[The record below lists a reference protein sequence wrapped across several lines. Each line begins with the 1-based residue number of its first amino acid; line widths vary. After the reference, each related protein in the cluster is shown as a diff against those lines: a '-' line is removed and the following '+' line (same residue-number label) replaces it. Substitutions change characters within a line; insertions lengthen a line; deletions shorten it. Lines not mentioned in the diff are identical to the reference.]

1 MASKQS
7 TCWVIEHPEI
17 GTAFVVADNWE
28 QATVRAAEF
37 WGVSCAARARRSCGR
52 RRTRRAADCGR
63 PGISGEKTPPSGGE
77 ADKGENED
85 DRREEPDAG
94 DEGIVARGR
103 L

>member
-37 WGVSCAARARRSCGR
+37 WGVSWARTTSSAPRARRS
-52 RRTRRAADCGR
+52 AA
-63 PGISGEKTPPSGGE
+63 
-77 ADKGENED
+77 
-85 DRREEPDAG
+85 
-94 DEGIVARGR
+94 
-103 L
+103 